1 MKTKEGIRW
10 DEGEKMQI
18 LNIKS
23 NRRSKVKCDRL
34 MTYKR
39 ITGISYRRSNKD
51 INEWFNSKLRTNL
64 STMNHS

>member
-1 MKTKEGIRW
+1 MKTKEDIRW
-10 DEGEKMQI
+10 DEGKKMQI

-39 ITGISYRRSNKD
+39 IMG
-51 INEWFNSKLRTNL
+51 
-64 STMNHS
+64 

>member
-10 DEGEKMQI
+10 DEGKKMQI
-18 LNIKS
+18 LNIKI

-39 ITGISYRRSNKD
+39 ITGISCRRSNKD
-51 INEWFNSKLRTNL
+51 INEWFNSKLCTNL